1 MKKATVIALILVGVI
16 ALGGGT
22 IYAVGQIAKS
32 NAITE
37 ETALN
42 FAYVDAGVLPEN
54 AEVVSVEFEWEK
66 GKFVYEIEF
75 ISEGI
80 KYEYSVDSSTGKILK
95 KETEQAPVQSV
106 PAKQAEDPSSPAE
119 GETNEPAQQPV
130 SVEKAKETALK
141 DAGVQATE
149 VVFTKAKQETEHGRL
164 IYDIE
169 FYIPEKTEYEYEI
182 DAYTGEI
189 LESGF
194 EEQTKKSDPAS
205 TAEESETS
213 GTEPSKQESQE
224 SQQISVDQAKTI
236 ALDHAGVPADQVI
249 FSKAK
254 LEHDDGCLIYDIEFY
269 VDGSADYEYEIDAY
283 SGAILEADSE
293 PWDQTGDIYE
303 SDDIDDDDDAEEE
316 DD

>member
-1 MKKATVIALILVGVI
+1 MTPIFLEERTMKKRIMSALLASAVILSVAGCGNNST
-16 ALGGGT
+16 AST
-22 IYAVGQIAKS
+22 TTAA
-32 NAITE
+32 
-37 ETALN
+37 ETTTTA
-42 FAYVDAGVLPEN
+42 A
-54 AEVVSVEFEWEK
+54 
-66 GKFVYEIEF
+66 
-75 ISEGI
+75 
-80 KYEYSVDSSTGKILK
+80 
-95 KETEQAPVQSV
+95 
-106 PAKQAEDPSSPAE
+106 PAE
-119 GETNEPAQQPV
+119 TTTTTAVTTTSATSTTKPEEESEPET
-130 SVEKAKETALK
+130 SDEK
-141 DAGVQATE
+141 
-149 VVFTKAKQETEHGRL
+149 
-164 IYDIE
+164 
-169 FYIPEKTEYEYEI
+169 YEI